1 MLRYAFDGLC
11 NRGLFDGYN
20 GMMRNWGSGGWI
32 GMMFGGLFFT
42 ILLILV
48 VILIV
53 AMIRRHGPGMHGGP
67 MEHGQHGGPGGPG
80 GPGHEDAFRKNVDS
94 ALAILNERYAK
105 GEINQ
110 EEYLAKKN
118 DLMK

>member
-1 MLRYAFDGLC
+1 
-11 NRGLFDGYN
+11 
-20 GMMRNWGSGGWI
+20 MRNLGGGNWI
-32 GMMFGGLFFT
+32 GMMVGGFVF
-42 ILLILV
+42 LLLLLLL

-53 AMIRRHGPGMHGGP
+53 GMFRRHGGPGMHQGP
-67 MEHGQHGGPGGPG
+67 SGPGMHTGPG
-80 GPGHEDAFRKNVDS
+80 GPGHDEMHKGNVDS

-118 DLMK
+118 DLLK